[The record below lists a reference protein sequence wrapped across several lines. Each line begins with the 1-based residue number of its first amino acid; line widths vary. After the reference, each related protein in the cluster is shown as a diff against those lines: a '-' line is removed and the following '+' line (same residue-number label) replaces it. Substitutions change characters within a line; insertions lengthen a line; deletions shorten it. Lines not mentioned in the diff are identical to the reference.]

1 MGRIEIPEDLL
12 PDKDLKEFA
21 KYTDKTYKELYDALL
36 RETEGATPI
45 DIIELIATVQTE
57 KIALIIGNNLPNY
70 DKKVIYGVVER
81 YIAGI
86 VSSE

>member
-1 MGRIEIPEDLL
+1 MGKIEIPKELL
-12 PDKDLKEFA
+12 PGDDLKEFA
-21 KYTDKTYKELYDALL
+21 EYTDRTYKELHDALL
-36 RETEGATPI
+36 RETDGATSI

-57 KIALIIGNNLPNY
+57 KIALVIGNNLSDY

>member
-1 MGRIEIPEDLL
+1 MGKIEIPEELL
-12 PDKDLKEFA
+12 PGKDLKEFA
-21 KYTDKTYKELYDALL
+21 EYTDRTYKELHDALL
-36 RETEGATPI
+36 RETEGATSI

-57 KIALIIGNNLPNY
+57 KIALIIGKNLSEY

>member
-1 MGRIEIPEDLL
+1 MGKIEIPEDLL
-12 PDKDLKEFA
+12 PDKNLKEFA
-21 KYTDKTYKELYDALL
+21 KYTDRTYKELHDALL
-36 RETEGATPI
+36 RETEGATSI
-45 DIIELIATVQTE
+45 DIIELITTVQTE
-57 KIALIIGNNLPNY
+57 KIALIIGSNLPDY